1 MLGIR
6 SRFHTPNLALPLRNA
21 IEEYF
26 APYKRELKKE
36 QAKEAPK
43 PEYDVLYEPISHEL
57 SLSDAKNI
65 EEHSWATTELLTEGI
80 EEYALEDEVIA
91 PYEPEPSPEKNDV
104 DSEIAKALICLI
116 NNDKQGFTALSH
128 DIGVLPDALCE
139 AINDRL
145 YDTLGDIAVEQ
156 GDDGY
161 SIVVDY
167 MEEINEWLKTVKK

>member
-1 MLGIR
+1 MIFPVCPSTVQVGV
-6 SRFHTPNLALPLRNA
+6 
-21 IEEYF
+21 F
-26 APYKRELKKE
+26 APSIV
-36 QAKEAPK
+36 
-43 PEYDVLYEPISHEL
+43 VLVWLHVGVEEP
-57 SLSDAKNI
+57 
-65 EEHSWATTELLTEGI
+65 
-80 EEYALEDEVIA
+80 
-91 PYEPEPSPEKNDV
+91 EPEPSPEKNDV